1 MADIETT
8 TIPAEEGAN
17 ENLAYI
23 KAIQELRDSTVDKKL
38 YNRLKEERDTL
49 IQSMANGETFA
60 TAEATQERTLAEC
73 REAFMTKT
81 TSQCEFMEKVLA
93 LREAALR
100 EGEPDPNVA
109 FGHHLTPTP
118 YDYQRAQEIADICRE
133 VLDYA
138 DGDDKVFINEITRR
152 MR

>member
-8 TIPAEEGAN
+8 TPVEEGAN

-38 YNRLKEERDTL
+38 YNKLKEERDTL

-60 TAEATQERTLAEC
+60 TAEAKQERTLTEC
-73 REAFMTKT
+73 REAFLQKT
-81 TSQCEFMEKVLA
+81 TSQCDYVEKVLA
-93 LREAALR
+93 LREAAMR
-100 EGEPDPNVA
+100 EGEPDPFVA
-109 FGHHLTPTP
+109 SGHYLTPTHQ
-118 YDYQRAQEIADICRE
+118 DYQRAQEIADIYRE
-133 VLDYA
+133 CLDYA
-138 DGDDKVFINEITRR
+138 DGDDKVFMNEISRR